1 MRLSFLLSAAA
12 LALAAS
18 APASATV
25 FLFGT
30 NLSSAGEPVPTSPAT
45 GTASVSFDDASLNV
59 SVTETFANLV
69 TPASAS
75 HIHCCT
81 AVAGTGSAGV
91 SLGLAGFPST
101 NSDTYTNTFL
111 LTQAAFDTLL
121 AGVQAGKAYVNIH
134 SPGTYAAGEIRG
146 FLAPVPEPSSY
157 ALLLGGLGL
166 VAWAARRRPQA

>member
-12 LALAAS
+12 LTLAVS

-45 GTASVSFDDASLNV
+45 GIASVSFDDASLNV

-69 TPASAS
+69 NPASAS
-75 HIHCCT
+75 HLHCCT
-81 AVAGTGSAGV
+81 AVAGAGSAGV
-91 SLGLAGFPST
+91 SLGFAGFPSST
-101 NSDTYTNTFL
+101 SDTYTNTFL
-111 LTQAAFDTLL
+111 LSQAAFDTLL

-134 SPGTYAAGEIRG
+134 SPGTYTAGEIRG
-146 FLAPVPEPSSY
+146 FLAPVPEPTTY

-166 VAWAARRRPQA
+166 VGWMVRRRQQA

>member
-1 MRLSFLLSAAA
+1 MRFPFLLSAAA
-12 LALAAS
+12 LALAVS

-30 NLSSAGEPVPTSPAT
+30 TLSSAGEPVPTSPAT
-45 GTASVSFDDASLNV
+45 GNASVSFDDASLNV

-69 TPASAS
+69 NPASAS
-75 HIHCCT
+75 HVHCCT
-81 AVAGTGSAGV
+81 AVAGTGGASV
-91 SLGLAGFPST
+91 SLGFAGFPAVTSG
-101 NSDTYTNTFL
+101 NYSGSFAL
-111 LTQAAFDTLL
+111 SQAAFDTLL

-146 FLAPVPEPSSY
+146 FLAPVPEPSTY

-166 VAWAARRRPQA
+166 MGWAARRRQQA